1 MFQSKK
7 ELVFITLAMFFAADA
22 ITAELIGGKLITI
35 FGFTFSIG
43 VIPWPVVFIAS
54 DIINE
59 FYGKTGVRRL
69 SIITAGLIGY
79 AYIVLF
85 AAMSIKASPIS
96 PISDAVFQNVFGQS
110 MWLIL
115 GSLVAF
121 VCSQL
126 VDNGV
131 FWLLRKR
138 TGHSMMWLRSTGST
152 VVSQMV
158 DTLVVLGIGF
168 WLQGK
173 LTTSQYLHVAGVQYV
188 FKLTVAILSTPLI
201 YLGHNLIV
209 KYIGHEEAHKII
221 EETARQSLGEKKKGK
236 L

>member
-22 ITAELIGGKLITI
+22 ITAELIGGKLISI
-35 FGFTFSIG
+35 HGYTFSIG

-69 SIITAGLIGY
+69 SFITAGLIGY
-79 AYIVLF
+79 AYLVLW
-85 AAMSIKASPIS
+85 AAMSVHASSIS
-96 PISDAVFQNVFGQS
+96 PISDEVFQNVFGQS

-152 VVSQMV
+152 VVSQFV

-173 LTTSQYLHVAGVQYV
+173 LTTTQYIHIVGVQYT
-188 FKLTVAILSTPLI
+188 FKIIIAILSTPLI
-201 YLGHNLIV
+201 YVGHNIIV
-209 KYIGHEEAHKII
+209 KIIGHEEAHKII
-221 EETARQSLGEKKKGK
+221 EETARQSLGKYHKGEI
-236 L
+236 